1 MRQPT
6 EILHERD
13 SMHTIQELTGAFQGI
28 ASMRIAQIKTQVES
42 SEKFF
47 AELWQIYSQLR
58 VDALFHFGRSRGD
71 VVVNPKELMILITS
85 GGSFSGDID
94 QRLIKEARE
103 HYKPD
108 KNDIIVIG
116 HHGNV
121 LLSQY
126 GVPFVKSFKMPER
139 DRNINVRP
147 LVAEV
152 QKYASTRVFYENYV
166 SLSSQTIKS
175 MPLSAAVAE
184 RGKTVEQSQDIIN
197 ENTYIFEPST
207 HEVVGHLESSML
219 NITLSEVILES
230 KLAQY
235 ASRFRAMSSA
245 ETKADE
251 TYSELNTLYNRAKR
265 QIKDERLKE
274 VMNGLRST
282 SG

>member
-1 MRQPT
+1 MRHPT
-6 EILHERD
+6 EILLERD
-13 SMHTIQELTGAFQGI
+13 SMKTIKELTSAFEGI
-28 ASMRIAQIKTQVES
+28 ASMRIAQIKNQVES

-47 AELWQIYSQLR
+47 AELWQIYSQIR
-58 VDALFHFGRSRGD
+58 VDALFHFGRGKSD
-71 VVVNPKELMILITS
+71 MVNPKELMILITS

-94 QRLIKEARE
+94 QRLIKTARE
-103 HYKPD
+103 HYQPD
-108 KNDIIVIG
+108 RNDIIVVG

-152 QKYASTRVFYENYV
+152 QKYASTTVFYESYV
-166 SLSSQTIKS
+166 SLSTQEIRNI
-175 MPLSAAVAE
+175 PLSAAVAE
-184 RGKTVEQSQDIIN
+184 RGKSVEQSQEIIN
-197 ENTYIFEPST
+197 EDTYIFEPST

-235 ASRFRAMSSA
+235 ASRFRAMTAA
-245 ETKADE
+245 EGKADE
-251 TYSELNTLYNRAKR
+251 TYTDLNTMYNRAKR

-274 VMNGLRST
+274 VINGLRSAQK
-282 SG
+282 

>member
-13 SMHTIQELTGAFQGI
+13 SMRTIKELTSAFEGI

-42 SEKFF
+42 SERFF
-47 AELWQIYSQLR
+47 AELWQIYSQIR
-58 VDALFHFGRSRGD
+58 VDALFHFGRSKPD
-71 VVVNPKELMILITS
+71 IAVSPKELMILITS

-94 QRLIKEARE
+94 QRLIKTARE
-103 HYKPD
+103 HYHPD
-108 KNDIIVIG
+108 KNDIIVVG

-121 LLSQY
+121 LLTQY

-152 QKYASTRVFYENYV
+152 QKYASTSVFYESYI
-166 SLSSQTIKS
+166 SLSSQQIKNI
-175 MPLSAAVAE
+175 PLSSAVAE
-184 RGKTVEQSQDIIN
+184 RGKGVSQSQEIIN
-197 ENTYIFEPST
+197 EDTYIFEPST
-207 HEVVGHLESSML
+207 REVVGHLESSML

-235 ASRFRAMSSA
+235 ASRFRAMTSA

-274 VMNGLRST
+274 VINGLRSIR
-282 SG
+282 S

>member
-6 EILHERD
+6 EILLERD
-13 SMHTIQELTGAFQGI
+13 SMRTIKELTSAFEGI
-28 ASMRIAQIKTQVES
+28 ASMRIAQIKNQVES

-47 AELWQIYSQLR
+47 AELWQIYSQIR
-58 VDALFHFGRSRGD
+58 VDALFHFGRSKSD
-71 VVVNPKELMILITS
+71 MVNPKELMILITS

-94 QRLIKEARE
+94 QRLIKTARE
-103 HYKPD
+103 HYQPD
-108 KNDIIVIG
+108 KNDIIVVG

-152 QKYASTRVFYENYV
+152 QKYASTTVFYESYV

-175 MPLSAAVAE
+175 IPLSAAVAE
-184 RGKTVEQSQDIIN
+184 RGKNVSKSQEVIN
-197 ENTYIFEPST
+197 EDNYIFEPST
-207 HEVVGHLESSML
+207 HEVIGHLEGSML

-235 ASRFRAMSSA
+235 ASRFRAMTAA
-245 ETKADE
+245 ETRAEE
-251 TYSELNTLYNRAKR
+251 TYDELNTMYNRAKR

-274 VMNGLRST
+274 VINGLRS
-282 SG
+282 SRR